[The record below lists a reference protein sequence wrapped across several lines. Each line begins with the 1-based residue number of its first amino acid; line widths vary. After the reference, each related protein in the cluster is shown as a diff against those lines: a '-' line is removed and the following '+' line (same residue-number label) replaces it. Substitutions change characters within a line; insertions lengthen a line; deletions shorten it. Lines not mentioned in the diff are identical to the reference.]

1 MNNLAAEGIV
11 DGHQT
16 LRACRGIYVLILEA
30 KLGSGQNM
38 GTQTDPETGSHC
50 CGAKPPGAPAT

>member
-1 MNNLAAEGIV
+1 MNSLAAEGIV

-16 LRACRGIYVLILEA
+16 PRACRGIYVLILEA

-38 GTQTDPETGSHC
+38 GP
-50 CGAKPPGAPAT
+50 